1 MRIKWNYLIGS
12 DCKIDKD
19 YDVRNRPDPDSACK
33 KLYDDIIEIFFQ
45 NGPISGRNYKVENME
60 KQYQWKPKF
69 GSPKRHWENYRR
81 VNNITKPCD
90 EGMDAPFYT
99 IKVTE
104 AGEGK
109 GKKEWLLSA
118 DYIGPSI
125 NWTLDQNRLS
135 KEDVAGIL
143 SICRTIGGHIVWP
156 RGSDLKLKI
165 NTERGGEKCVYDRID
180 WTLYVLKACYECSFN
195 NKDVENKINKEVGET
210 YKNELLGRIAR
221 LIEAICESEC
231 WFKKFGS
238 FNRFCDQFLLKGS
251 FVSETY
257 EVNWFAEILPILPV
271 DYKQFALNNAKAVE
285 RRNCRILAS
294 MYGKIVDNLFCD
306 GGEIYSLKEIERKF
320 AEAGIVGEDD
330 FNDAL
335 ADCISQGW
343 IVEFGDGVYTR

>member
-1 MRIKWNYLIGS
+1 M
-12 DCKIDKD
+12 
-19 YDVRNRPDPDSACK
+19 
-33 KLYDDIIEIFFQ
+33 
-45 NGPISGRNYKVENME
+45 
-60 KQYQWKPKF
+60 
-69 GSPKRHWENYRR
+69 
-81 VNNITKPCD
+81 
-90 EGMDAPFYT
+90 
-99 IKVTE
+99 
-104 AGEGK
+104 
-109 GKKEWLLSA
+109 
-118 DYIGPSI
+118 
-125 NWTLDQNRLS
+125 
-135 KEDVAGIL
+135 
-143 SICRTIGGHIVWP
+143 
-156 RGSDLKLKI
+156 
-165 NTERGGEKCVYDRID
+165 
-180 WTLYVLKACYECSFN
+180 
-195 NKDVENKINKEVGET
+195 
-210 YKNELLGRIAR
+210 GRIAR

-238 FNRFCDQFLLKGS
+238 FNRFCDQFLLNGS

-306 GGEIYSLKEIERKF
+306 GGEIYLLKEIERKF